1 MPQDPETMYRWRSW
15 TPEQRQAILK
25 QRRERHHPCHS
36 PAHLASDRTT
46 YYMITAACFEH
57 HPVIGFSDQRIA
69 EFSNELCNLLHDN
82 CRALLAWVVLP
93 NHYHVL
99 VDAPELK
106 HTLRQLGKLHGR
118 SSFDWDGQESLR
130 GRQVWCNAAET
141 AMKFEGHFYASRNY
155 VLHNPVHHGYC
166 RKWTDW
172 PFSSADDYLKSAGRD
187 KALRFWEAYP
197 LYEYG
202 QSWDPPDL

>member
-1 MPQDPETMYRWRSW
+1 
-15 TPEQRQAILK
+15 
-25 QRRERHHPCHS
+25 
-36 PAHLASDRTT
+36 
-46 YYMITAACFEH
+46 MITAACFEH

-118 SSFDWDGQESLR
+118 SSFDWNGQESLR